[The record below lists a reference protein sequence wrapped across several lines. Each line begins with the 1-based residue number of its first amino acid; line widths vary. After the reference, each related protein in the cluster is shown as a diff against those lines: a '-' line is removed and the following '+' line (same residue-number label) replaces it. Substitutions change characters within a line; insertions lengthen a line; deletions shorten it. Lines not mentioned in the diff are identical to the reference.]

1 LVAESLCNKA
11 VNRKPLPDVLKWNI
25 VSAVPVTAFVLWLRK
40 TMRKTTLVLNSIV
53 VVFFVCFLAY
63 TFIFRQHLDSLAR
76 DFVTEKTLDY
86 SELIVEVAD
95 ESLNSPL
102 VKKILSD
109 DQVAT
114 IRNEVADY
122 RQNPAAYI
130 ADLTRRQV
138 RDAPIAN
145 ANPLIEKVTAIK
157 SRIREFYDNTLSALI
172 ADLRIFS
179 VSNLIAGLIA
189 FGLSYRSSADIRK
202 PIVWF
207 SFLMVVGVL
216 YCSYLYID
224 DLTFFRIL
232 FRAHM
237 GWWYAVFLCVMIV
250 ALYLDYGRHA
260 NATEQSGQ
268 PEPSMTRDLRS

>member
-1 LVAESLCNKA
+1 MVA
-11 VNRKPLPDVLKWNI
+11 
-25 VSAVPVTAFVLWLRK
+25 VLWLREM
-40 TMRKTTLVLNSIV
+40 MRKTTLVLNSIV
-53 VVFFVCFLAY
+53 VVFFVCFLSY
-63 TFIFRQHLDSLAR
+63 TFIARQHLDSLAR
-76 DFVTEKTLDY
+76 NFVTEKTLDY
-86 SELIVEVAD
+86 SKPIVEIAD
-95 ESLNSPL
+95 ESLSSPL
-102 VKKILSD
+102 VQKFLSD
-109 DQVAT
+109 DQVTT

-122 RQNPAAYI
+122 RQDPGAYI

-138 RDAPIAN
+138 SDAPIAN

-157 SRIREFYDNTLSALI
+157 SKILEFYDNTLSALI

-207 SFLMVVGVL
+207 SFLMFVGVL
-216 YCSYLYID
+216 YCSYLYVD

-232 FRAHM
+232 FRTHM
-237 GWWYAVFLCVMIV
+237 GWWYAALLCVMIV

-268 PEPSMTRDLRS
+268 PEPPMTRDLKS